1 MVVFDWNM
9 IYGWLNLDVDYLYYN
24 MLWLRKIM
32 FIEKKI
38 KFDSFGVFFKV
49 NFKDFDGC
57 D

>member
-38 KFDSFGVFFKV
+38 KLDSFGVFFKV